1 VGTGTIDLIF
11 LTLAFAFVVV
21 ASLATLA
28 TTSASPMVIVMANK
42 MVDRS
47 AGRLWRHIPRGSS

>member
-1 VGTGTIDLIF
+1 MDLIF
-11 LTLAFAFVVV
+11 IFVMLAFAFVVV

-28 TTSASPMVIVMANK
+28 TTSASPTVIVMANK